1 MNHEVDYADWAGR
14 LPAGVLPAHDGLVV
28 EVGD

>member
-1 MNHEVDYADWAGR
+1 MNHEVDYADWASR

-28 EVGD
+28 EVED